1 MGMNIEFPEETAA
14 PCVVCGEPMELEE
27 EVAESDPRC
36 WRLVSRQ
43 PVEWVCSEKC
53 ERIYQRLSSRAG

>member
-1 MGMNIEFPEETAA
+1 MGMKIEFPEETDD
-14 PCVVCGEPMELEE
+14 PCVVCGRPMELDEIAEE
-27 EVAESDPRC
+27 EPRC

-53 ERIYQRLSSRAG
+53 ERVYRRLNSRAG